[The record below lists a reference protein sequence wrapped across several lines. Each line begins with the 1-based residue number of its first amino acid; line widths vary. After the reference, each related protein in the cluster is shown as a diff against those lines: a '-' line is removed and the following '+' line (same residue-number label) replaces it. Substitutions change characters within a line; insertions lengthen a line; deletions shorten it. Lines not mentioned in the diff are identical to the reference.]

1 MCLLWKRNK
10 CQYMKQ
16 IKQLSAIELLES
28 LANRERQI
36 FDFIVQGM
44 RTKEI
49 GDQLNIKPNTVSTI
63 KKVIFRK
70 LKVSTNIELFKIAQ
84 ECRLV

>member
-1 MCLLWKRNK
+1 MGK
-10 CQYMKQ
+10 
-16 IKQLSAIELLES
+16 
-28 LANRERQI
+28 
-36 FDFIVQGM
+36 

-49 GDQLNIKPNTVSTI
+49 GDALEIKPNTVSTI

-84 ECRLV
+84 ECSLV

>member
-1 MCLLWKRNK
+1 M
-10 CQYMKQ
+10 
-16 IKQLSAIELLES
+16 IKEIKILSSAELLAN
-28 LANRERQI
+28 LATREREV
-36 FDFIVQGM
+36 FDLVVTGK

-49 GDQLNIKPNTVSTI
+49 GDLLNIKANTVSTI

-84 ECRLV
+84 ECQLV

>member
-1 MCLLWKRNK
+1 M
-10 CQYMKQ
+10 
-16 IKQLSAIELLES
+16 IKEIKILSSAELLAK
-28 LANRERQI
+28 LASREREV
-36 FDFIVQGM
+36 FDLIVSGK

-49 GDQLNIKPNTVSTI
+49 GDQLNIKANTVSTI

-84 ECRLV
+84 DCKLV

>member
-1 MCLLWKRNK
+1 M
-10 CQYMKQ
+10 
-16 IKQLSAIELLES
+16 IKEIKILSSAELLAK
-28 LANRERQI
+28 LANREREV
-36 FDFIVQGM
+36 FDLIVSGK

-49 GDQLNIKPNTVSTI
+49 GDQLNIKANTVSTI

-84 ECRLV
+84 ECELV

>member
-1 MCLLWKRNK
+1 M
-10 CQYMKQ
+10 
-16 IKQLSAIELLES
+16 IKEIKILTSAELLAK
-28 LANRERQI
+28 LASREREV
-36 FDFIVQGM
+36 FDLIVSGK

-49 GDQLNIKPNTVSTI
+49 GDQLNIKANTVSTI

-84 ECRLV
+84 DCQLV

>member
-1 MCLLWKRNK
+1 M
-10 CQYMKQ
+10 
-16 IKQLSAIELLES
+16 IKEVKILSSVELLAK
-28 LANRERQI
+28 LASREREV
-36 FDFIVQGM
+36 FDLIVSGK

-49 GDQLNIKPNTVSTI
+49 GDQLNIKANTVSTI

>member
-1 MCLLWKRNK
+1 M
-10 CQYMKQ
+10 
-16 IKQLSAIELLES
+16 IKEIKILSSAELLAK
-28 LANRERQI
+28 LASREREV
-36 FDFIVQGM
+36 FDLIVSGK

-49 GDQLNIKPNTVSTI
+49 GDQLNIKANTVSTI

-84 ECRLV
+84 DCQLV

>member
-1 MCLLWKRNK
+1 M
-10 CQYMKQ
+10 
-16 IKQLSAIELLES
+16 IKEIKILSSAELLAK
-28 LANRERQI
+28 LASREREV
-36 FDFIVQGM
+36 FDLIVSGK

-49 GDQLNIKPNTVSTI
+49 GDQLNIKANTVSTI

-84 ECRLV
+84 ECQLV

>member
-1 MCLLWKRNK
+1 M
-10 CQYMKQ
+10 
-16 IKQLSAIELLES
+16 IKEIKILSSAELLAK
-28 LANRERQI
+28 LANREREV
-36 FDFIVQGM
+36 FDLIVSGK

-49 GDQLNIKPNTVSTI
+49 GDQLNIKANTVSTI

-84 ECRLV
+84 ECQLV